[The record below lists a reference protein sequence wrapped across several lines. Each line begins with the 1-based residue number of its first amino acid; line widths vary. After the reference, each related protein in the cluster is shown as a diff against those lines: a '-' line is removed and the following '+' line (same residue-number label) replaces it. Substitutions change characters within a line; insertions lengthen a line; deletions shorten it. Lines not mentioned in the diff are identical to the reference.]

1 MIPRQCHRRMVCF
14 LMFSILLLPTPALKS
29 HLEKA
34 DTSCRPSLYMW
45 HRRGDTSAVR
55 ENSVFLVPLE
65 DGFDYF
71 LIIHLEPISFLWL
84 MLTGQPLKGVFSLR
98 GAHLFLCVI
107 HHNFF
112 LDIYFFSVFLPAGG
126 GVVASSSLGIMQNG
140 ASSGLSDHLAGCV

>member
-1 MIPRQCHRRMVCF
+1 MACS
-14 LMFSILLLPTPALKS
+14 LMFSILLPTPALKS
-29 HLEKA
+29 HLKKA
-34 DTSCRPSLYMW
+34 DTLCRPCLYMW
-45 HRRGDTSAVR
+45 HRRGDSSALR
-55 ENSVFLVPLE
+55 GSSVFLVPLG

-84 MLTGQPLKGVFSLR
+84 VLTGQPLKDVSSLR

-126 GVVASSSLGIMQNG
+126 GVVPSSSLGIMQNG
-140 ASSGLSDHLAGCV
+140 TSLALSDHLAGCVWDELLSE